1 MLVVGVCFAF
11 MIFSVYTAFSF
22 LIPPNNEN
30 MNLVVSLTTFLNTFT
45 LILFVFGTS
54 AMGQL
59 VKSEVKNIFELKC
72 LGSSKLMK
80 LLDSRRRN
88 LLQLFTKS

>member
-11 MIFSVYTAFSF
+11 MISSVYTAFSF
-22 LIPPNNEN
+22 LIPTNNEN
-30 MNLVVSLTTFLNTFT
+30 VNLVVSLTALLNYFT

-59 VKSEVKNIFELKC
+59 MKSEVNVIQTLEKAH
-72 LGSSKLMK
+72 
-80 LLDSRRRN
+80 
-88 LLQLFTKS
+88 